1 MIEQL
6 IKFKI
11 GLEAICLVLCLAILV
26 LYPVFALA
34 MQIIR
39 EMKEQED
46 GRTGNDN
53 L

>member
-1 MIEQL
+1 MIEDL

-11 GLEAICLVLCLAILV
+11 GLEAICLLLSLAILV

-39 EMKEQED
+39 AMKEQKD
-46 GRTGNDN
+46 D
-53 L
+53 